1 MQTIG
6 IVAGAGRLP
15 VAFGRAARDQ
25 GLHTVVVNLAPHPD
39 PELAQVAGE
48 LYSLPAGFLDRII
61 RTLREAGAADLVLVG
76 KVSKELLY
84 QNRDELDWRFQRL
97 LARIS
102 DRNDDSLLRA
112 LVEEFEREGLRVHQ
126 QTLLI
131 GSLLPTAGVLS
142 RRSPDPRERED
153 MRFGFERAKAI
164 AGLDIGQT
172 VVVKEKAVLA
182 VEAIEGTDAAIRR
195 GGTLGRGGAVVVK
208 VSKPNQDLR
217 FDIPTVGLSTIR
229 TMIEVGASALGIEA
243 GKTFLLDREE
253 TLRWADEA
261 GIAVEAL

>member
-1 MQTIG
+1 METIG

-15 VAFGRAARDQ
+15 VAFGRAAREQ
-25 GLHTVVVNLAPHPD
+25 GLRTVVVNLAPHPD
-39 PELAQVAGE
+39 PELARVADE

-61 RTLREAGAADLVLVG
+61 RTLQDAGAADLVLVG

-84 QNRDELDWRFQRL
+84 QGQELDWRFQRL
-97 LARIS
+97 LERIS

-131 GSLLPTAGVLS
+131 GSLLPGAGVLS
-142 RRSPDPRERED
+142 RRSPDLRERED
-153 MRFGFERAKAI
+153 MRFGFERAKAV

-253 TLRWADEA
+253 TLRCADEA